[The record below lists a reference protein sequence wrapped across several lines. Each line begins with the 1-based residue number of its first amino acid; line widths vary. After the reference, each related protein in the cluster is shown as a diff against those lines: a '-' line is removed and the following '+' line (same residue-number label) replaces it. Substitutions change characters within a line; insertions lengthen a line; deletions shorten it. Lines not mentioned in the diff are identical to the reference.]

1 MIRLMDFSHARL
13 AFESSR
19 LTLRIMEDHDATPEY
34 AGWLNDPEVN
44 RYLATKSA
52 TIQELQDYIRKKDLQ
67 VDALFFGVYL
77 KENNAHIGT
86 VKLEP
91 IEPDQKR
98 ATIAVMIG
106 DKASWG
112 KGYAAEAMQLLMD
125 WCFNELG
132 FDEVNLGVIA
142 KNAAAIRAYEKLG
155 FVEMKRELAYVQY
168 GDEMHDHVL
177 MAVKRRP

>member
-1 MIRLMDFSHARL
+1 MDFSRARL
-13 AFESSR
+13 AFESPR
-19 LTLRIMEDHDATPEY
+19 LTLRIMEDRDATEEY

-52 TIQELQDYIRKKDLQ
+52 TIKELQDYIQKKDLQ
-67 VDALFFGVYL
+67 ADALFFGVYL
-77 KENNAHIGT
+77 KSNGAHIGT

-91 IEPDQKR
+91 IEPAQKR

-106 DKASWG
+106 NKMHWG
-112 KGYAAEAMQLLMD
+112 KGYAAEAMKLLMD
-125 WCFNELG
+125 WCFNELK

-155 FVEMKRELAYVQY
+155 FVETKREIAYVRY
-168 GDEMHDHVL
+168 GDELHDHVL
-177 MAVKRRP
+177 MAVKKRS